1 MIGTANLSYAVPG
14 LLLCTGACSLH
25 KKPFITSLQCQKTFQ
40 ALAFQ
45 ALAFQALA
53 RKTFH
58 APAAFHVII
67 S

>member
-45 ALAFQALA
+45 ALA